1 MNQFF
6 TIFRFECKSYLRNK
20 IFIAVTL
27 LFVIVIG
34 AVLTVPAVIG
44 EKETVTIERVFLFSD
59 QMAESDVEAYVSMSY
74 FSALPGYIFKYTDL
88 SVEEIE
94 ASVYAGEADG
104 AMILTGPLSYS
115 YIVKNL
121 SLYDS
126 NTAIF
131 NEVLVAKFR
140 DEALKGSDLTEE
152 EKAQIVAAET
162 LVQASVIYDK
172 NQADSF
178 LYTYILVFG
187 LYVVI
192 IMYGQL
198 VAQSVASEKSSR
210 AMEILI
216 TSAKPTRLMFAKV
229 LSAGLC
235 GLGQLATILG
245 SAVLFYAI
253 NRDYWSGNVIIS
265 SLFNIPVNVLL
276 YMLLFFLLGY
286 FIYAFVYAALGSLAG
301 KAEDVSTLILPAT
314 YVVLFSI
321 MVVIFSVASGSV
333 DSTLMKIC
341 SYIPFTSPM
350 AMFSRICMG
359 SVPVWGILISVI
371 ILLASTVGIGYFATS
386 VYRMGVLMYGKP
398 PKLHELFKML
408 REKKRQ
414 KMGQDNKQ

>member
-44 EKETVTIERVFLFSD
+44 EKETVTVERVFLFSD

-74 FSALPGYIFKYTDL
+74 FSALPGYTFEYTDL

-131 NEVLVAKFR
+131 NEVLVTKFR

-314 YVVLFSI
+314 YIVLFSI

-359 SVPVWGILISVI
+359 S
-371 ILLASTVGIGYFATS
+371 
-386 VYRMGVLMYGKP
+386 
-398 PKLHELFKML
+398 
-408 REKKRQ
+408 
-414 KMGQDNKQ
+414 